1 MLGYMYEIKFTEN
14 IENFFQLGDLYT
26 FEMRCDRYEYSS
38 ERIDTDVPAI
48 DAIEDQYSLST
59 TNIEK
64 SLLEDDTL
72 LLLEDG
78 DYVIDESNV
87 VLASEVSADN
97 VFIGQK
103 IITDDILDFSEKNT
117 FADSRTF

>member
-1 MLGYMYEIKFTEN
+1 
-14 IENFFQLGDLYT
+14 
-26 FEMRCDRYEYSS
+26 MRCDRYEYSS

>member
-1 MLGYMYEIKFTEN
+1 
-14 IENFFQLGDLYT
+14 
-26 FEMRCDRYEYSS
+26 MRCDRYEYSS

-78 DYVIDESNV
+78 DYVIDESNI